1 MRADAGGRC
10 RLPRAHGAQ
19 RSRQRADPDDDPAGA
34 AERAGRGGERLRS
47 TPCPTTSPSS
57 TAPSTTSAPPSDLDE
72 ALADPHATH
81 DGPGQPRVW
90 WVPTGS
96 LALLPVHAAG
106 HRDGSRTLLDRVI
119 SSYTPTVR
127 SLNTARAAP
136 PAPAGPRTPLAVT
149 LSRTPGLAIACVER
163 AHRSADFPP
172 NPRTAR
178 ITDRLASRNLAVRAV
193 SCAAP
198 WTCLH
203 RYF

>member
-1 MRADAGGRC
+1 MPEADAASAAVDDF
-10 RLPRAHGAQ
+10 RAAV
-19 RSRQRADPDDDPAGA
+19 RKSV
-34 AERAGRGGERLRS
+34 GRGPHLGYVTELVRALRVRYERLGRIQ
-47 TPCPTTSPSS
+47 
-57 TAPSTTSAPPSDLDE
+57 DLDE
-72 ALADPHATH
+72 ALEDLHATH

-90 WVPTGS
+90 WVATGS

-127 SLNTARAAP
+127 SLTAARASP

-149 LSRTPGLAIACVER
+149 LSRTRGLAIACVER

-178 ITDRLASRNLAVRAV
+178 ITDRLTSQNLAVRAV